1 MVENLTLRRQFF
13 IMFLRELFCYNEEHF
28 LMNKT
33 YYKNCFVR
41 EVARKCSVNN
51 VLKKKSRQFLK
62 ENTYVGVSFLLKL
75 TVFTFTS

>member
-13 IMFLRELFCYNEEHF
+13 IMFLGELFCYNEEHF

-33 YYKNCFVR
+33 YKNCFVR

-51 VLKKKSRQFLK
+51 VFKKK
-62 ENTYVGVSFLLKL
+62 VGNCYRK
-75 TVFTFTS
+75 TPM